1 MAQVNI
7 PSQKR
12 IYSDNITKVVN
23 ANFTSFTQTVDTTPA
38 PPIVDVPQF
47 FSNYNNLF
55 YSIPKTGTNSHETL
69 IEKSSEYIGLNLQ
82 QLLLQ
87 LQELQIQNE
96 LLQKQINTF
105 NNQ

>member
-7 PSQKR
+7 PTTKI
-12 IYSDNITKVVN
+12 IYSNSINKVI
-23 ANFTSFTQTVDTTPA
+23 DTTLTNYI
-38 PPIVDVPQF
+38 PPVNTSPVSPIINVPQF
-47 FSNYNNLF
+47 FENYDNLF
-55 YSIPKTGTNSHETL
+55 YNIPKTGTNSHETL

-87 LQELQIQNE
+87 LQELQVQNE
-96 LLQKQINTF
+96 LLQKQIDTF

>member
-7 PSQKR
+7 PTTKI
-12 IYSDNITKVVN
+12 IYSNSINKVI
-23 ANFTSFTQTVDTTPA
+23 DTTLTNYIPPVNTSPA
-38 PPIVDVPQF
+38 PPVINVSQF
-47 FSNYNNLF
+47 FENYDNLF

-96 LLQKQINTF
+96 LLQKQIDTF

>member
-7 PSQKR
+7 STSKI
-12 IYSDNITKVVN
+12 IYSNSINKVI
-23 ANFTSFTQTVDTTPA
+23 DTTLTNYIPPVNSSPA
-38 PPIVDVPQF
+38 SPIINVSQF
-47 FSNYNNLF
+47 FENYDNLF
-55 YSIPKTGTNSHETL
+55 YNIPKTGTNSHETL
-69 IEKSSEYIGLNLQ
+69 ITKSSEYIGLNLQ

-96 LLQKQINTF
+96 LLQKQIDTF

>member
-1 MAQVNI
+1 MAQINI

-12 IYSDNITKVVN
+12 IYSPDINKVIN
-23 ANFTSFTQTVDTTPA
+23 TTFTNYIPPVDTTPA
-38 PPIVDVPQF
+38 PPVVDVPQLF
-47 FSNYNNLF
+47 ENYDNLF
-55 YSIPKTGTNSHETL
+55 YNIPKTGTNSHETL

-87 LQELQIQNE
+87 LQELQVQNE
-96 LLQKQINTF
+96 LLQKQIDTF

>member
-7 PSQKR
+7 STQKR
-12 IYSDNITKVVN
+12 IYSNSISKVIN
-23 ANFTSFTQTVDTTPA
+23 TTLTNYIPPVDTAPA
-38 PPIVDVPQF
+38 VPIVNVPQF
-47 FSNYNNLF
+47 FENYDNLF
-55 YSIPKTGTNSHETL
+55 YNIPKVGTNSHETL

-87 LQELQIQNE
+87 LQELQVQNE
-96 LLQKQINTF
+96 LLQKQIDTF

>member
-1 MAQVNI
+1 MAQVSI

-12 IYSDNITKVVN
+12 IYSPNITKVVN
-23 ANFTSFTQTVDTTPA
+23 TTFTNYIPPVDTTPA
-38 PPIVDVPQF
+38 PPVVDVPQF
-47 FSNYNNLF
+47 FENYNNLF
-55 YSIPKTGTNSHETL
+55 YSIPKTGPNSHETL

-82 QLLLQ
+82 QLLQQ

-96 LLQKQINTF
+96 LLQKQIDTF